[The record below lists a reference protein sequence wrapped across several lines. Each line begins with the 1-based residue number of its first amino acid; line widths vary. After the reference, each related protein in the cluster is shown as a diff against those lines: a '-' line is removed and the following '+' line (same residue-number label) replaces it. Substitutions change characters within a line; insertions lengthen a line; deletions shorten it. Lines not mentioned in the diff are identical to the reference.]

1 MIGDEGWDALYE
13 KISALAAVKAN
24 DNEPVTIKDVIDMV
38 AKATITRTVFS
49 QDENG
54 TEALR
59 RK

>member
-38 AKATITRTVFS
+38 AKAINHA
-49 QDENG
+49 NG
-54 TEALR
+54 FFAR
-59 RK
+59 